1 MRQGDSAVGAEAPEA
16 VETPEVAGA
25 GAHETSEILEVE
37 SVCGREALDQ
47 VNHLWRHAVVEQVLD
62 EARLDAGCLLDGD
75 LTHHADDCVE
85 LPAEADRVRA
95 LDSTANAHRTGGIVD
110 RLRGRGLH
118 HRVVVGVVAA
128 AALRPCDHRGHDG
141 ARQHARL
148 TEAGLDRLG
157 GALTGLRYLDVDG
170 DEVLRAATGVEGDVL
185 DGHEHFLLF

>member
-1 MRQGDSAVGAEAPEA
+1 MRGDSAVGAEAPEA
-16 VETPEVAGA
+16 VEATEVAGA

-37 SVCGREALDQ
+37 SVRGREVPDHVGQ
-47 VNHLWRHAVVEQVLD
+47 VRRHAVVEQVLD
-62 EARLDAGCLLDGD
+62 EARLDAGRLLDGD
-75 LTHHADDCVE
+75 LTHHADDRVE

-95 LDSTANAHRTGGIVD
+95 LDPTADTHRAGGLVD
-110 RLRGRGLH
+110 RLRGHGLH

-128 AALRPCDHRGHDG
+128 AALRPRDHRGHDG

-148 TEAGLDRLG
+148 TETGLDRLG

-185 DGHEHFLLF
+185 DCHELFLLF